1 MDEKPRIAPAVHYDE
16 FGPCDLALPEKRL
29 IGAIIQ
35 RAILD
40 YHSKAKCDV
49 FARRSARVFLFSDNP
64 RKSLLRKYLALLFQD
79 PDREIARL
87 RAGVLDGSIR
97 PKKVATPE

>member
-1 MDEKPRIAPAVHYDE
+1 MEKKPNIADLVQYDE
-16 FGPCDLALPEKRL
+16 FGLCDLVVPEQRL
-29 IGAIIQ
+29 IGAVIQ
-35 RAILD
+35 RAVLD

-64 RKSLLRKYLALLFQD
+64 QKSRLRLYAGLLFRD
-79 PDREIARL
+79 PETFIVRL
-87 RAGVLDGSIR
+87 RAGVKDGSIR